1 MYITSF
7 TLQYLLTCNLSLR
20 CPWNKVEIGIL
31 YYFTGKDG
39 KETSKVTLHKFF
51 HKDFERSETDTYKV
65 EEEDVGDV
73 VMVTLINHVGF
84 RSDWLAQKL
93 LWKKKFQ
100 ADLKN
105 TNSLVI
111 AGSFVNWWFM
121 KEKVHDENWTGAL
134 FMK

>member
-84 RSDWLAQKL
+84 RSDWFVAKIAVEKEVPGGSEKYEFPCYRWVVRQ
-93 LWKKKFQ
+93 
-100 ADLKN
+100 
-105 TNSLVI
+105 LVVYE
-111 AGSFVNWWFM
+111 G
-121 KEKVHDENWTGAL
+121 KGT
-134 FMK
+134 